1 MTYEEYLVKHER
13 NMAIMKKDLSV
24 TINNILKINAESEK
38 INKSTDELLDDLNKS
53 LDALLMD

>member
-13 NMAIMKKDLSV
+13 NMAIMKKDLDQS
-24 TINNILKINAESEK
+24 INNILKINAESEK

>member
-13 NMAIMKKDLSV
+13 NIATMKKDLDQS
-24 TINNILKINAESEK
+24 INNILKINAESEK

>member
-13 NMAIMKKDLSV
+13 NMTTMKKDLDQS
-24 TINNILKINAESEK
+24 INNILKINAESEK